1 MQQQADS
8 ASKRLRADQLA
19 WVEQKIEIAQKLKE
33 LQQHAVRQQSLQQRF
48 ALIAERSVLER
59 SLLQTTEAYEQQI
72 SLVHA
77 AGSRT
82 VEQIRREQQQVSHKL
97 TELEQ
102 ELATLSS
109 NLYQHLQQALPPNS
123 FRL

>member
-1 MQQQADS
+1 VQQQADS

-19 WVEQKIEIAQKLKE
+19 WVGQKIEIAQKLKE